1 MGLFVQT
8 LNEPRILKRVIE
20 LYKDGSI
27 SPLNPISTFDAE
39 AVQDAFR
46 QVQDGNH
53 IGKVVVRMP
62 QDTSGLPSLPPPSQL
77 QLKSDASY
85 LLTGGLGGLGKVI
98 STWLV
103 ERGARSLVFLSRS
116 AGKTPEDHEFFRE
129 LESSGCSVTAVAGK
143 AESMEDV
150 EKAISH
156 APQRIAGVLHLA
168 MVLRV
173 GAFLCGLIE
182 LLLTDGVGFAHN
194 KYDPLRLDG
203 SK

>member
-1 MGLFVQT
+1 
-8 LNEPRILKRVIE
+8 
-20 LYKDGSI
+20 
-27 SPLNPISTFDAE
+27 
-39 AVQDAFR
+39 
-46 QVQDGNH
+46 
-53 IGKVVVRMP
+53 MP
-62 QDTSGLPSLPPPSQL
+62 QDTSGLPSLPRPSPL

-98 STWLV
+98 ATWLV

-116 AGKTPEDHEFFRE
+116 AGKTPEDQEFFCE

-150 EKAISH
+150 EKAISQ

-182 LLLTDGVGFAHN
+182 LSLTDGVGFAHN
-194 KYDPLRLDG
+194 KYDPLRLGG